1 METTAAKSLIGTRK
15 PHLADTSFHI
25 SLFVAGAIVVV
36 VLASILLIMFLGGRQ
51 AFETFGIGFIWS
63 TEWNP
68 VTSIYGALLAITGTL
83 RPGNPETPATAA
95 R

>member
-1 METTAAKSLIGTRK
+1 MMETTAATKSLIGTRK
-15 PHLADTSFHI
+15 PHFADTSFKI
-25 SLFVAGAIVVV
+25 SLFAAGGIVVV

-68 VTSIYGALLAITGTL
+68 VTSVSYTHLQVH
-83 RPGNPETPATAA
+83 N
-95 R
+95 